1 MKLLERLRSQPAW
14 QSDDPAVRVGAV
26 RDLPADARDVLLEIA
41 RSDPDPGVR
50 RAAVEK
56 MPDLATLVAFL
67 QDAGSAGD
75 DRDEAHLEAV
85 AAVRDTLIEATDA
98 AAAVAALEV
107 LVEER
112 DLAAVA
118 RRAELE
124 GVAHAALERLTSD
137 KMLGGVA
144 RRAGRV
150 EIALDALRR
159 VTDRDELFSVAV
171 KADDKAP
178 ALAACERL
186 VAGDGLDDEALETL
200 SRQARHKGVARR
212 ARAVLAAR
220 SEVGTVEVAPQPGR
234 DLCDRLEARAAT
246 VTSLEEGRA
255 ALDDAVQRWD
265 SVDGPIEPAVAER
278 FAAARRAMEDRL
290 LALDATAVEAHRA
303 AAERSAAASSRVAL
317 CEKVDRLAG
326 RAVPEGLREA
336 RAEWEAL
343 EPIDPDADPE
353 AGAALEA
360 LASRFETAVT
370 ACEARHAAFLRRG
383 ERQAA
388 LEALAGELEEVAAGD
403 PTADRR
409 GRWRTL
415 ELAWR
420 RERMLLEGDGAPT
433 DAETAAALA
442 ALDARKAAVDERR
455 HALEVDAKA
464 ERGRERQKNLTRV
477 TRLAEEVE
485 AAIANEKLTLA
496 EAERQLRAAR
506 QALDKLPPLPSR
518 RDHEQLT
525 RRLKEN
531 AGKLLGKVRELR
543 DFADWQRWA
552 NLGVQEELC
561 QEMEAL
567 AAPPEGAPEVTDA
580 EVARVFTDLMKR
592 WRQAA
597 DVPQDKGQALW
608 ERFRKAHDLVYP
620 RCEPLFAAQ
629 RQEREAGLA
638 RRVALVEEAERLSES
653 TDWLKTAQRLTALQA
668 EWKTLGSAPRREQ
681 QALWG
686 RLRQACTT
694 FFTRRKADLAGR
706 KQEWAVNY
714 EKKEALC
721 VRVEAL
727 LDAEDLKAA
736 IEQVKQV
743 QREWKT
749 VGPVRRNRSDAI
761 WQRFRKACD
770 GVFDRLNEGTRRVA
784 AERIAV
790 REALCVEIEALLPP
804 PAPTETGSASP
815 GAAAEADESSA
826 AGEGES
832 AADAAAEPAGSAT
845 ESVEPAAEP
854 AGSATDEPPAAGES
868 ESAPAAAAESAAPA
882 AEPAAPAAEPAE
894 SAAPAAPAAVPA
906 EPAGEPAEPA
916 AEPAAT
922 ESVEPAA
929 ESVEP
934 AETVDAGTAE
944 PAAEAPAG
952 EVEADTAGAS
962 DAAVGSTP
970 PVPED
975 LVGTVRDIQDRW
987 RRAPEV
993 PPEIKRKLAAR
1004 FGRAIA
1010 RVVEVHADRF
1020 RGTDYDPAQRL
1031 KRLERLCERAEA
1043 LVTAEPRGDAGVSPA
1058 ELLARKWRAQMAANT
1073 MGVRVDEEAN
1083 RRAAREDVKR
1093 LQAERRRLGT
1103 LTGSEADALQ
1113 ARFQRA
1119 CDRVFRGNP
1128 G

>member
-14 QSDDPAVRVGAV
+14 QSDDPAVRVDAV

-67 QDAGSAGD
+67 QDAGGAGD
-75 DRDEAHLEAV
+75 DRDEARIEAV

-98 AAAVAALEV
+98 AAAVAALDV

-112 DLAAVA
+112 DLAAIA

-137 KMLGGVA
+137 KMLGAVA

-159 VTDRDELFSVAV
+159 VSDRDELLSVAV

-186 VAGDGLDDEALETL
+186 VDGDGLDDEALQTL

-220 SEVGTVEVAPQPGR
+220 SEVGTVEVAPHPGR

-255 ALDDAVQRWD
+255 ALDEAVQRWD
-265 SVDGPIEPAVAER
+265 SVEGPIEPAVAER
-278 FAAARRAMEDRL
+278 FASARRAMEDRL
-290 LALDATAVEAHRA
+290 LVLDATAVEAHRA
-303 AAERSAAASSRVAL
+303 AAERSAAESSRVAL
-317 CEKVDRLAG
+317 CEKVDRLEG
-326 RAVPEGLREA
+326 RAVPEGLRRA

-343 EPIDPDADPE
+343 EPVDPDADPE
-353 AGAALEA
+353 AGAVLEA
-360 LASRFETAVT
+360 LASRFEVAVT

-383 ERQAA
+383 ERLAA

-420 RERMLLEGDGAPT
+420 RERILVEEGGAPP
-433 DAETAAALA
+433 DVETAEALA
-442 ALDARKAAVDERR
+442 ALEARKAAVDERR

-464 ERGRERQKNLTRV
+464 ERDRERQKNLARV

-496 EAERQLRAAR
+496 EAERRLRAAR
-506 QALDKLPPLPSR
+506 QTFEKLPPLPSR
-518 RDHEQLT
+518 RDHEQLA
-525 RRLKEN
+525 RRLKDN

-567 AAPPEGAPEVTDA
+567 AAPPEGAPEMTDA

-620 RCEPLFAAQ
+620 RCEPLFSAQ
-629 RQEREAGLA
+629 RKERDASLA
-638 RRVALVEEAERLSES
+638 RRVELVEEAERLSES

-668 EWKTLGSAPRREQ
+668 EWKTLGSAPRRDQ
-681 QALWG
+681 QALWA
-686 RLRQACTT
+686 RLRQACST

-736 IEQVKQV
+736 IEEVKQV

-749 VGPVRRNRSDAI
+749 LGPVRRNRSDAI

-790 REALCVEIEALLPP
+790 REALCAEVEALLPP
-804 PAPTETGSASP
+804 PAPPETGSASP
-815 GAAAEADESSA
+815 GAAAAAES
-826 AGEGES
+826 
-832 AADAAAEPAGSAT
+832 AEPA
-845 ESVEPAAEP
+845 E
-854 AGSATDEPPAAGES
+854 
-868 ESAPAAAAESAAPA
+868 PAAAAVAESAAPAESAGESAAPA
-882 AEPAAPAAEPAE
+882 AESAAPTEPAAAPAEPGG
-894 SAAPAAPAAVPA
+894 
-906 EPAGEPAEPA
+906 AG
-916 AEPAAT
+916 
-922 ESVEPAA
+922 S
-929 ESVEP
+929 
-934 AETVDAGTAE
+934 
-944 PAAEAPAG
+944 EAPAG
-952 EVEADTAGAS
+952 EVAADAAGAS
-962 DAAVGSTP
+962 DDAAGSTP

-1010 RVVEVHADRF
+1010 RVVEAHADRF

-1073 MGVRVDEEAN
+1073 MGARVDEEAN